1 MIKFIKGDITK
12 INDVDAIVNAAN
24 KTLLGGG
31 GVDGAI
37 HRAAGIKL
45 RLECLKLHGC
55 KTGEA
60 KITGAYD
67 LSCKYIIHT
76 VGPIWHNGTNNE
88 DIKLRNCYYNSLEI
102 AKENGIRKIAFPSIS
117 TGAFRFP
124 IELASE
130 IAIETVKEFLEKN
143 IGVFDLVE
151 WVLFDDETYS
161 IYTKKAKELEV
172 YK

>member
-60 KITGAYD
+60 KITGAYN

-117 TGAFRFP
+117 TGVFRFP

-143 IGVFDLVE
+143 IDVFDLVE
-151 WVLFDDETYS
+151 WVLFDDAYS

>member
-60 KITGAYD
+60 KITGAYN

-117 TGAFRFP
+117 TGVFRFP

-143 IGVFDLVE
+143 IDVFDLVE

>member
-117 TGAFRFP
+117 TGVFRFP

>member
-37 HRAAGIKL
+37 HRADGIKL

-60 KITGAYD
+60 KITGAYN

-117 TGAFRFP
+117 TGVFRFP